1 MPERHS
7 ALYNDGNR
15 HDRTME
21 HQHMRDVLEYI
32 DEWTSEGEQV
42 AVATVVSA
50 AGSTPRPVGAKLVVT
65 KSGKMQGSVSGG
77 CVEGD
82 VFRTAME
89 VIESGTPQL
98 VHYGISD
105 EMGWEVGLSC
115 GGTIDVF
122 VEPVNAKT
130 SGAA

>member
-1 MPERHS
+1 MYGS
-7 ALYNDGNR
+7 YYALYNDKGMLVRPRER
-15 HDRTME
+15 HI
-21 HQHMRDVLEYI
+21 MRDVLEYI

-42 AVATVVSA
+42 ALATVVSA
-50 AGSTPRPVGAKLVVT
+50 AGSTPRPVGAKLAVT

-77 CVEGD
+77 CVEGA
-82 VFRTAME
+82 VFATAME

-122 VEPVNAKT
+122 VEPVT
-130 SGAA
+130 SNGTA

>member
-1 MPERHS
+1 
-7 ALYNDGNR
+7 
-15 HDRTME
+15 
-21 HQHMRDVLEYI
+21 MRDVLEYI
-32 DEWTSEGEQV
+32 DEWTSEGEQI
-42 AVATVVSA
+42 AIATVVSA

-77 CVEGD
+77 CVEGA
-82 VFRTAME
+82 VYATAME

-98 VHYGISD
+98 VSYGISD

-115 GGTIDVF
+115 GGSIDVF
-122 VEPVNAKT
+122 VEPVKA

>member
-1 MPERHS
+1 
-7 ALYNDGNR
+7 
-15 HDRTME
+15 
-21 HQHMRDVLEYI
+21 MRDVLEYI
-32 DEWTSEGEQV
+32 DEWTSDGEQV

-77 CVEGD
+77 CVEGA
-82 VFRTAME
+82 VYQTAME
-89 VIESGTPQL
+89 VIESGKPQL

-122 VEPVNAKT
+122 VEPINAKT
-130 SGAA
+130 NGAA

>member
-1 MPERHS
+1 MSERIR
-7 ALYNDGNR
+7 ALYNDSGTFVR
-15 HDRTME
+15 LRERDI
-21 HQHMRDVLEYI
+21 MRDVLEYI
-32 DEWTSEGEQV
+32 DEWTADGEQI

-89 VIESGTPQL
+89 VIESGRPQL

-122 VEPVNAKT
+122 VEPVNSNGTA
-130 SGAA
+130 

>member
-1 MPERHS
+1 
-7 ALYNDGNR
+7 
-15 HDRTME
+15 
-21 HQHMRDVLEYI
+21 MRDVLEYI

-82 VFRTAME
+82 VYRTAME
-89 VIESGTPQL
+89 VIESGNPQL

-122 VEPVNAKT
+122 VEPVNSDGTA
-130 SGAA
+130 